1 MATTI
6 KRSEHDNTDAHRAL
20 VAKQEREIATAM
32 ARHKRQRD
40 DLDKRHAGER
50 TKTTRYDQKAD
61 EARRR
66 DEAKRLAADHENE
79 LKLMR
84 GNHQHQRDVAALRA
98 KRRAREAESMRRR
111 HQSEAAR

>member
-6 KRSEHDNTDAHRAL
+6 KRSEHNNTDAHRAL
-20 VAKQEREIATAM
+20 VAKQEREIAAAM
-32 ARHKRQRD
+32 ARQKRQRD
-40 DLDKRHAGER
+40 DLDKRHASER

-66 DEAKRLAADHENE
+66 DEAKRLTAQHEDE

-84 GNHQHQRDVAALRA
+84 GGHEHQRDVAASRA
-98 KRRAREAESMRRR
+98 KRRAREVESMQRR